1 MDITRLCLAGCLLI
15 MVIGLAGCTGTPTDQ
30 PANSS
35 SSASQMVQIFDV
47 PQTLKFSAVAGKA
60 SEPQTFTVHH
70 SAGELMLQDYDSA
83 LSVTLTPLSST
94 QTQVSVAASPMPEQR
109 RTGVLA
115 LQLVGAG
122 NSYADASIT
131 VEFVIYQALGVK
143 APIRLQT
150 YSNLPAQEFWGAFS
164 QKNIIGLL
172 GPGAEW
178 RISCDD
184 NRLVFSQNEGTG
196 GGAVYVEF
204 SRDAIF
210 PEGETHVPCRIEV
223 ANSGEVIEL
232 SLLVLAHGGAAA
244 LNNPIT
250 FTLNPHGVSQELIAR
265 SQVIAVPGA
274 DYPDLHT
281 DWQVV
286 DVPGFVTVTPA
297 EGNTAT
303 PTNITVELDVNHP
316 DFVNYQFYRYA
327 LTLGFG
333 RDLGDTQDYPIEIV
347 VNTSLIKSTSSL
359 VSFKGLPLQLLFD
372 THLLEGK
379 SPPQQLEVLV
389 GEQTVVATN
398 IEGKYVV
405 ELERLPLGQHEL
417 AISGS
422 EHLQSRTVTIKPPL
436 TIAEQV
442 TPVGSQDK
450 LYFDLVQKLL
460 VLFNEQEQR
469 LTTFVVDGQ
478 GLAAVECVIDGEIK
492 DVAQAR
498 GGIFAMTGKQV
509 YRLNRSGGACVAQ
522 AMVQERYAAKSA
534 YKIPDYQYFYPNRGS
549 LIFARFHKVGM
560 KELEPDEAI
569 ENYIITEALH
579 LKGVVQ
585 GELSLGL
592 VLFEEEQ
599 ANDFISPSVIS
610 GNGLY
615 FTNGKSE
622 VLFGKNKYLFSQ
634 PMLDTRGGQFDFR
647 GQWFLSADHQ
657 LFKLEGEV
665 YRQVASF
672 EGVKLSRMA
681 EAGELVYTLTVD
693 NGSFSVAVFGY
704 RQGEMVRL
712 QAKTI
717 DNQMVEKDSTA
728 LMALAGD
735 QRTLW
740 IVIAGQLYTL
750 ELGL

>member
-1 MDITRLCLAGCLLI
+1 MDITRLCLAGCLLL
-15 MVIGLAGCTGTPTDQ
+15 MLIGLAGCTGTPTDQ
-30 PANSS
+30 SANSS

-83 LSVTLTPLSST
+83 LSVILTPLSST
-94 QTQVSVAASPMPEQR
+94 QTQVSVAASAMPEQR
-109 RTGVLA
+109 RTGVFA

-150 YSNLPAQEFWGAFS
+150 YSNVPAQEFWGAFS

-178 RISCDD
+178 RIGCDD

-204 SRDAIF
+204 SSDAVF

-250 FTLNPHGVSQELIAR
+250 FTLNPNGLSQELIAR

-274 DYPDLHT
+274 DYPHLYT

-286 DVPGFVTVTPA
+286 GVPEFVTVTPV

-303 PTNITVELDVNHP
+303 PTDITVELDVNHP
-316 DFVNYQFYRYA
+316 EFSRCRYC
-327 LTLGFG
+327 LKLRFG
-333 RDLGDTQDYPIEIV
+333 HELSKSQYIPIEIE
-347 VNTSLIKSTSSL
+347 VNTSLMRSTSSMIGFEG
-359 VSFKGLPLQLLFD
+359 VPLQLLF
-372 THLLEGK
+372 TTYSLEDK
-379 SPPQQLEVLV
+379 SQPQQLEVMV
-389 GEQTVVATN
+389 NEQTLVAT
-398 IEGKYVV
+398 YVQGRYMA
-405 ELERLPLGQHEL
+405 ELGLLAPGQHEL
-417 AISGS
+417 VIKGS

-442 TPVGSQDK
+442 VPVGLQDK
-450 LYFDLVQKLL
+450 VYFDSVQELL
-460 VLFNEQEQR
+460 VLFNEQER
-469 LTTFVVDGQ
+469 HLKTFGVDGQ
-478 GLAAVECVIDGEIK
+478 GLAVVECVIDGEVK
-492 DVAQAR
+492 DVAQA
-498 GGIFAMTGKQV
+498 GGTILVLTAKQA
-509 YRLNRSGGACVAQ
+509 YRLNRRGGACLAQ
-522 AMVQERYAAKSA
+522 AIVETRYAAKSA
-534 YKIPDYQYFYPNRGS
+534 YKIPDYQYFYQDS
-549 LIFARFHKVGM
+549 EALIFAKLPKLGLM
-560 KELEPDEAI
+560 QLEADEAI
-569 ENYIITEALH
+569 ENFVLTEALY
-579 LKGVVQ
+579 LGGVGQ
-585 GELSLGL
+585 GEVSLGY
-592 VLFEEEQ
+592 VFFEELQ
-599 ANDFISPSVIS
+599 ANDFISPKVIS

-615 FTNGKSE
+615 VTNDKSE
-622 VLFGKNKYLFSQ
+622 VRFGREKYLFSQ
-634 PMLDTRGGQFDFR
+634 SMLDTRGGQFDFR

-657 LFKLEGEV
+657 LFKLEDEV

-681 EAGELVYTLTVD
+681 EADELVYTLTVD
-693 NGSFSVAVFGY
+693 NGSFSVAVLGY
-704 RQGEMVRL
+704 RQGELVRL
-712 QAKTI
+712 QTKTI
-717 DNQMVEKDSTA
+717 DNQMVEKDSSA